1 MSNKTLIS
9 NKPRWTLPGS
19 LNDPLAFI
27 FFGGLFSIVK
37 DYTLYSRSIKCSSF
51 LFTYFPPYLL
61 SLCFD
66 FRITITT
73 KNMLQFQ
80 VSTLGANIYVPLD
93 WYELARIPPPAA
105 VHLDAASFLRRRHPQ
120 DAAEEARPLSTLCGA
135 RCRLRQT
142 SGGLD
147 GRRQPPERALHTA
160 DGRQEAA
167 LQPLPAALEEMADRG
182 HHVQHHDHHA
192 GRNSK
197 RKLVARRRPQP
208 SGKVS
213 ASNASQH
220 NNDGDQ
226 DFDSQ
231 HPLWLPAR

>member
-1 MSNKTLIS
+1 MMSFKSVYKQI
-9 NKPRWTLPGS
+9 PER
-19 LNDPLAFI
+19 
-27 FFGGLFSIVK
+27 FFKAVL
-37 DYTLYSRSIKCSSF
+37 
-51 LFTYFPPYLL
+51 
-61 SLCFD
+61 
-66 FRITITT
+66 TT
-73 KNMLQFQ
+73 VTVLWGKLM
-80 VSTLGANIYVPLD
+80 YRHHLD

-135 RCRLRQT
+135 HCRLRQT

-147 GRRQPPERALHTA
+147 GRRQPWMETELITADLPQPPEGKRGSLRRLRLSRPTPERALHTA

-182 HHVQHHDHHA
+182 HQVQHHDHHA

-197 RKLVARRRPQP
+197 RKSVARRRPQP

>member
-80 VSTLGANIYVPLD
+80 VSTLGANIYVPLKKKKKKKSK
-93 WYELARIPPPAA
+93 I
-105 VHLDAASFLRRRHPQ
+105 
-120 DAAEEARPLSTLCGA
+120 G
-135 RCRLRQT
+135 
-142 SGGLD
+142 
-147 GRRQPPERALHTA
+147 
-160 DGRQEAA
+160 
-167 LQPLPAALEEMADRG
+167 
-182 HHVQHHDHHA
+182 
-192 GRNSK
+192 NS
-197 RKLVARRRPQP
+197 VI
-208 SGKVS
+208 
-213 ASNASQH
+213 
-220 NNDGDQ
+220 
-226 DFDSQ
+226 
-231 HPLWLPAR
+231 